1 MKSIMFPRYIYKLH
15 SKDILSDKVLQL
27 PFVTARTNDQVIS
40 ISDSQVVRWLDFYNH
55 KDRAHEMEC
64 YERIKKI
71 IKDTKKKDNTPE
83 NKKYIKT
90 LYDELNTMQFIPE
103 LINVVMDKS
112 SDIDRMDGFSV
123 NGMKYYRFIGSPNQV
138 KKCTVMYCREDI
150 RDYLNGLVENGR
162 RSDYKIVP
170 AKYEAYKAL
179 TLSGSYPVTNT
190 DRILV
195 VNDLITHFTEDVIY
209 LDNSE
214 SDEPV
219 MQYKTAE
226 IELDESD
233 GYGLI
238 SPEMA
243 QIWSDDMHLDY
254 LMSGCCIRYAFTKG
268 MVATFDFKEFA
279 RVHNKRIV
287 TDVWGKEHDIFDID
301 LVLTTSMLKLWS
313 AYDSIDEYIQK
324 CHENMYTLS
333 VTKVTPKE
341 LDEVRTLNYQYIQ
354 SYNLTNEEIKE
365 LYSLTVNEIKDIIH
379 YDRKKTLL
387 FLKGMKIT
395 EENAIG
401 EDDWIKAI
409 QICPEMMND
418 PYVINRVSSLIAKKI
433 KDAEIGI
440 LKAHGNYAIIV
451 GDPYALCQH
460 IFKLDVDN
468 DNYGLLKSGE
478 IYHQFWSK
486 KNTKEV
492 VCFRSPMSCHNN
504 IRKMAVVENEDM
516 NYWYRYCPNL
526 MLLNCHDS
534 FCEAENGCD
543 KDSDILYTSD
553 NKILINKFVNTPAIM
568 CVQHSAVKK
577 EITEDELRC
586 SNKLSFGN
594 GIGAIT
600 NRITSMYDLLC
611 LYAPESKEYAVLSYR
626 IMSGQLYQQSEID
639 KTKGVVTKCMPKYWY
654 SPIKPKG
661 DAELSEEDIFNN
673 TICADKKPYFMRY
686 IYPDLDKKYKSFV
699 KTAERQCKMLFRMG
713 TKELFA
719 LPEHTEE
726 QKEWIEWYKKLY
738 PVNDNG
744 STMNRLC
751 HMVEYEF
758 KGFKSSVKA
767 ESPFDYTIMK
777 SNTRYD
783 PKIASEIVKLYVE
796 YTKRKARL
804 DIEKNEMRTSG
815 DEYTDRFKEIGR
827 EFKEKAF
834 EICPNSKILCEIIL
848 DLCYTSERTKA
859 FAWDICGEQIIEN
872 LLVKNN
878 FELSYITRDD
888 TGDIE
893 FNGYRFSERKCK
905 IVSP

>member
-15 SKDILSDKVLQL
+15 SKDILSGKVSQL

-40 ISDSQVVRWLDFYNH
+40 ISDSQVIRWLDSYNH
-55 KDRAHEMEC
+55 KDRSHEMEC

-195 VNDLITHFTEDVIY
+195 VDDLITHFTEDVIY

-341 LDEVRTLNYQYIQ
+341 LDEVRTLNYQFIQ
-354 SYNLTNEEIKE
+354 SYELTNGQIHE
-365 LYSLTVNEIKDIIH
+365 LISPTVNEIKDIIH
-379 YDRKKTLL
+379 YDRQKTLL

-395 EENAIG
+395 EENAVG

-433 KDAEIGI
+433 KDAEIGVV
-440 LKAHGNYAIIV
+440 KVKGNFGIIV
-451 GDPYALCQH
+451 GDPYALCQY
-460 IFKLDVDN
+460 IFKLDVKNED
-468 DNYGLLKSGE
+468 YGLLKAGE
-478 IYHQFWSK
+478 IYHKFWKDKGSE
-486 KNTKEV
+486 EV
-492 VCFRSPMSCHNN
+492 ACYRSPMSCHAN
-504 IRKMAVVENEDM
+504 IRKMKVCSNNTEAD
-516 NYWYRYCPNL
+516 YWYRYCGNL
-526 MLLNCHDS
+526 IMLNCHDS
-534 FCEAENGCD
+534 FCHALNGAD
-543 KDSDILYTSD
+543 KD
-553 NKILINKFVNTPAIM
+553 K
-568 CVQHSAVKK
+568 HS
-577 EITEDELRC
+577 
-586 SNKLSFGN
+586 
-594 GIGAIT
+594 
-600 NRITSMYDLLC
+600 
-611 LYAPESKEYAVLSYR
+611 
-626 IMSGQLYQQSEID
+626 
-639 KTKGVVTKCMPKYWY
+639 
-654 SPIKPKG
+654 
-661 DAELSEEDIFNN
+661 
-673 TICADKKPYFMRY
+673 
-686 IYPDLDKKYKSFV
+686 
-699 KTAERQCKMLFRMG
+699 
-713 TKELFA
+713 
-719 LPEHTEE
+719 
-726 QKEWIEWYKKLY
+726 
-738 PVNDNG
+738 
-744 STMNRLC
+744 
-751 HMVEYEF
+751 
-758 KGFKSSVKA
+758 
-767 ESPFDYTIMK
+767 
-777 SNTRYD
+777 
-783 PKIASEIVKLYVE
+783 IV
-796 YTKRKARL
+796 
-804 DIEKNEMRTSG
+804 
-815 DEYTDRFKEIGR
+815 
-827 EFKEKAF
+827 
-834 EICPNSKILCEIIL
+834 
-848 DLCYTSERTKA
+848 
-859 FAWDICGEQIIEN
+859 
-872 LLVKNN
+872 LVK
-878 FELSYITRDD
+878 FGELTNVR
-888 TGDIE
+888 
-893 FNGYRFSERKCK
+893 CA
-905 IVSP
+905 